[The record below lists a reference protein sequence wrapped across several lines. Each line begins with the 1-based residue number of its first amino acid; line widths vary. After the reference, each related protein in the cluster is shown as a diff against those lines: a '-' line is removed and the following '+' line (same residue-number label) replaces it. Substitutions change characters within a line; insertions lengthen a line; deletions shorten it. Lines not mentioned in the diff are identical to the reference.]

1 MLYMMISDSKINLI
15 KSVYAVG
22 YGGVMEAVC
31 KMAMGN
37 KLGFEFTECCDKSE
51 LFKALYGS
59 VIIEVDGLKANGSLG
74 GMLETVK
81 LGHTTDDGVI
91 KIENESIS
99 IDEIVSAW
107 QKPL

>member
-37 KLGFEFTECCDKSE
+37 KLGF
-51 LFKALYGS
+51 
-59 VIIEVDGLKANGSLG
+59 
-74 GMLETVK
+74 
-81 LGHTTDDGVI
+81 
-91 KIENESIS
+91 
-99 IDEIVSAW
+99 
-107 QKPL
+107 